1 MPAMLEEFD
10 ALKSAS
16 PTQDTK
22 ERASLLRKQ
31 CYGLKVELDRW
42 HDHLSISCPSFTQ
55 EEAASLRGYVETLD
69 PEELPEVFAQYSVW
83 YLMAWMAYWSTCIT
97 LYSTTPLVY
106 LQFPPT
112 AAEEVVVAPATIG
125 TYCLSIA
132 RSVKHFLHPE
142 TSGMLAEIGMRA
154 PVYFAKKAVSDLDL
168 AAAGDAKFVEA
179 KSILENI
186 GSVDLPLVTCGS
198 LKKLTKLSIRP
209 DQEEPLA
216 LV

>member
-10 ALKSAS
+10 TLKSAP

-22 ERASLLRKQ
+22 ARASNLRAQ
-31 CYGLKVELDRW
+31 CYALKVELDRW

-55 EEAASLRGYVETLD
+55 EEAASLRGHVEKLD
-69 PEELPEVFAQYSVW
+69 PEELPDVFAQYSAW
-83 YLMAWMAYWSTCIT
+83 YLITWMAYWAACIT
-97 LYSTTPLVY
+97 LYRTTPLVY

-132 RSVKHFLHPE
+132 RSIKHFFHPE
-142 TSGMLAEIGMRA
+142 NSGMLAEIGMRA
-154 PVYFAKKAVSDLDL
+154 PVYFAKRAVSDPDL
-168 AAAGDAKFVEA
+168 EAAGDAKFVEA
-179 KSILENI
+179 KSILENV
-186 GSVDLPLVTCGS
+186 GSIDLPLAMCGS
-198 LKKLTKLSIRP
+198 LKKLTELSVQP
-209 DQEEPLA
+209 DQEEELA